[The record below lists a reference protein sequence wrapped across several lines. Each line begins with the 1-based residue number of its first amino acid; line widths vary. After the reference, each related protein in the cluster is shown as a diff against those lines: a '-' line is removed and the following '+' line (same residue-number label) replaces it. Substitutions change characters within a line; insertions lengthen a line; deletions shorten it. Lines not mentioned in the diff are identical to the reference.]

1 MNSFKI
7 TDLNEIF
14 QARARI
20 GIMTILISSG
30 DTDFTDIKEQ
40 AGLTGG
46 NLGAH
51 IRVLEDAGY
60 IEVIKGYAGRRP
72 RTTCRVTQ
80 RGRETFLKYLTQME
94 EILKNLKPES

>member
-1 MNSFKI
+1 MSSIKI
-7 TDLNEIF
+7 PDLDEIF

-30 DTDFTDIKEQ
+30 DTDFTDIKELT
-40 AGLTGG
+40 GLTGG

-60 IEVIKGYAGRRP
+60 IEAIKGYAGRRP

-80 RGRETFLKYLTQME
+80 SGRDAFLKYLNQME
-94 EILKNLKPES
+94 EILKSLNS